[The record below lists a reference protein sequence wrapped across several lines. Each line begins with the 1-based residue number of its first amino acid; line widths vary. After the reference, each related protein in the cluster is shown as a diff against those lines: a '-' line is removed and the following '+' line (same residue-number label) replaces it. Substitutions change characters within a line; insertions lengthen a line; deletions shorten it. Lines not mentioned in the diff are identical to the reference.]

1 MLFNNECNYNILPNA
16 TNHNALDNF
25 EGPDHTLHIRVFHIR
40 LMQSHLC
47 LQGSVRD
54 ILFFYYKTSIWILL
68 SSLRCTLASLGVA
81 SFDSLKYLLLPCT
94 FWLIKHIFYP
104 IVYIQNVFWHC
115 CGFFSVE
122 GKQPST

>member
-1 MLFNNECNYNILPNA
+1 MLFNNDCNYNILPNA

-54 ILFFYYKTSIWILL
+54 ILFLL
-68 SSLRCTLASLGVA
+68 
-81 SFDSLKYLLLPCT
+81 
-94 FWLIKHIFYP
+94 
-104 IVYIQNVFWHC
+104 QNVHLDIAIFVTVHT
-115 CGFFSVE
+115 
-122 GKQPST
+122 GKPWSR